1 MSRILAFGD
10 VHVGAGLDYGRT
22 PADRLADQ
30 EQTVPADRRP
40 GARARR
46 RRGRPRRRPL
56 APPAADA
63 RRAARRRAAAARTAR
78 GVGCDIVAICGNHD
92 VESADTP
99 IALELLEDVVDVY
112 RQPAIA
118 ETRAGALALLP
129 WTPVSRLV
137 AQRGG
142 GDRDDTHALA
152 GELLIE
158 SARDL
163 RAQRDGRLVLVPH
176 WSIEGA
182 STPTGIL
189 TDEFREPVIPL
200 AELVALG
207 FDAVLAA
214 HIHRQQ
220 VLNQDPLV
228 AYVGSPAPVD
238 FSEGSVAH
246 GCLLLDDIASMF
258 VPIESRPFVT
268 LDYDLR

>member
-1 MSRILAFGD
+1 MKLLATGD
-10 VHVGAGLDYGRT
+10 WHCGSGLDYGRT
-22 PADRLADQ
+22 PQDRLADQ
-30 EQTVPADRRP
+30 EQTYQRIVDVALEHDVDLVVLA
-40 GARARR
+40 GDLWH
-46 RRGRPRRRPL
+46 RRRPTPAELL
-56 APPAADA
+56 AVA
-63 RRAARRRAAAARTAR
+63 RPLRRLRAEST
-78 GVGCDIVAICGNHD
+78 CDIVAICGNHD

-112 RQPAIA
+112 RQPTIV
-118 ETRAGALALLP
+118 ETRGGALALLP

-137 AQRGG
+137 ASRNG

-158 SARDL
+158 SAREL
-163 RAQRDGRLVLVPH
+163 RAQHDGRLVLVPH

-207 FDAVLAA
+207 FDAVIAG

-220 VLNQDPLV
+220 VLNEDPLV

-238 FSEGSVAH
+238 FSEGDTDH
-246 GCLLLDDIASMF
+246 GCLLLELSA
-258 VPIESRPFVT
+258 
-268 LDYDLR
+268 